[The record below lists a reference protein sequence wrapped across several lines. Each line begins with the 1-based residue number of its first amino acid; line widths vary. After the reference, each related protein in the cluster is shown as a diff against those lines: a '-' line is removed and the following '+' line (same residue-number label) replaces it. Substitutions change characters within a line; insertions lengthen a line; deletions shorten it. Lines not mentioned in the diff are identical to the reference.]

1 MERKAYTEAY
11 KDQVEQYLNLVRVV
25 KDNTSL
31 RKLAEYT
38 DQSVQNLSQKIK
50 RGSLNATEL
59 WQIAEVFDC
68 DVKFVDKKTG
78 KVIIRPSP
86 FSCAGKAPLHFYIR
100 CSLPA

>member
-25 KDNTSL
+25 KGNVSL
-31 RKLAEYT
+31 RKLADYT
-38 DQSVQNLSQKIK
+38 DQSVQNLSQKLK

-78 KVIIRPSP
+78 KVII
-86 FSCAGKAPLHFYIR
+86 
-100 CSLPA
+100 